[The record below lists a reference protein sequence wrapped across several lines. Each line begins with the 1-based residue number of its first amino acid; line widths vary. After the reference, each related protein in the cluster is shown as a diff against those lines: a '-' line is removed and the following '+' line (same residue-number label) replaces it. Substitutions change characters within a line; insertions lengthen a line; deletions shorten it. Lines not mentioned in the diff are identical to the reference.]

1 MKRYISL
8 LLAVILIMTL
18 TACGS
23 YANNNPDATPN
34 TDTDANTSSGSV
46 ESAVL
51 EPESNDDDSLTG
63 EYRCVSG
70 YMISAGKEYDITDTL
85 EQGWADKSYYLYLI
99 IDPNNGYYDFISV
112 TVKNGVESRSDSFL
126 DPQTL
131 IVHQDHL
138 FSDPGY
144 PIEIGDDG
152 SITIS
157 DKTYGMVYVKTDEI
171 PS

>member
-63 EYRCVSG
+63 VQVCLRL
-70 YMISAGKEYDITDTL
+70 YDT
-85 EQGWADKSYYLYLI
+85 GWRRI
-99 IDPNNGYYDFISV
+99 
-112 TVKNGVESRSDSFL
+112 
-126 DPQTL
+126 
-131 IVHQDHL
+131 
-138 FSDPGY
+138 
-144 PIEIGDDG
+144 
-152 SITIS
+152 
-157 DKTYGMVYVKTDEI
+157 
-171 PS
+171 